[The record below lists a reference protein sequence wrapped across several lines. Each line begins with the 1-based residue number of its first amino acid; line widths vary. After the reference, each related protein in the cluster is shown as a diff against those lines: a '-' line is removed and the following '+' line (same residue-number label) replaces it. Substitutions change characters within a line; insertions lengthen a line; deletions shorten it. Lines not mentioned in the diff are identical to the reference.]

1 MTGTRSWVGTAPQ
14 TPSSS
19 PLRRDVMAAFTF
31 SELTPTA
38 FLDRSARVFPERTAV
53 VDGDRRFTYREFAD
67 RARRLAGALAARGVA
82 PGDRV
87 AALCTN
93 SSTMLELHNGV
104 PWAGAVLVPLNTRL
118 KAGEL
123 EYVLVHSGAAVL
135 VADAA
140 FAALA
145 TEVAAAVGIPVVV
158 AGGDADEYEQLLTSA
173 EPLARP
179 CADEEGLLALNYTS
193 GTTGRPKGVMYHHRG
208 AYLQSLAMA
217 MHTGL
222 GPSSRYLWTLPMF
235 HCDGWCFPWA
245 VSAAGAAHVCLP
257 RVDPSHIW
265 RLLRT
270 EGITHFSAA
279 PTVLTMI
286 ASADEAAEGPLDL
299 QVHVQT
305 GGAPPTPT
313 LLRRMS
319 DLNMEITHLYGL
331 TETYGPLAINQWHPE
346 WDDLPGERQAE
357 LKARQGTG
365 NIIADPLR
373 VVTED
378 GDDVPADGASIGEIV
393 ARGNDVMGG
402 YYLDDEATAA
412 ATLAGTADGAAWFR
426 TGDLAVVHP
435 DGYLEIRDRSKDIII
450 SGGENI
456 SSVEVERAIDAHP
469 AVLESAVVGAP
480 HEKWGEVPVAYVTL
494 RPDADVDDAQLAAF
508 VRSRLA
514 GFKVPKTFVYG
525 DLPKTSTGKVQ
536 KNLLRGR
543 VVG

>member
-1 MTGTRSWVGTAPQ
+1 
-14 TPSSS
+14 
-19 PLRRDVMAAFTF
+19 MAAFTF
-31 SELTPTA
+31 SQLTPTA
-38 FLDRSARVFPERTAV
+38 FLERSARVFPDRTAV
-53 VDGDRRFTYREFAD
+53 IDGDRRFTYREFAD
-67 RARRLAGALAARGVA
+67 RSRRLAGALGRRGVF
-82 PGDRV
+82 PGDRI

-104 PWAGAVLVPLNTRL
+104 PWAGAVLVPLNVRL
-118 KAGEL
+118 SAEEL
-123 EYVLVHSGAAVL
+123 EYILRHCGARLL
-135 VADAA
+135 VAHGQLAA
-140 FAALA
+140 TARQ
-145 TEVAAAVGIPVVV
+145 VASAVGIPLVV
-158 AGGDADEYEQLLTSA
+158 AGGDADEYEQMLVDA
-173 EPLARP
+173 EPLTRP
-179 CADEEGLLALNYTS
+179 CEDERGLLALNYTS

-257 RVDPSHIW
+257 KVDPQEIW

-286 ASADEAAEGPLDL
+286 ASAAEAEEGPLDRPV
-299 QVHVQT
+299 QVQT

-313 LLRRMS
+313 LLARMS
-319 DLNMEITHLYGL
+319 ALNMEVTHLYGL

-346 WDDLPGERQAE
+346 WDEVPPDRQAE

-365 NIIADPLR
+365 NVVADALR

-378 GDDVPADGASIGEIV
+378 GADVPADGETIGEIV
-393 ARGNDVMGG
+393 ARGNDVMRG

-412 ATLAGTADGAAWFR
+412 ATLAGTGDGAVWFR

-435 DGYLEIRDRSKDIII
+435 DGYIEIRDRSKDIII

-469 AVLESAVVGAP
+469 AVLESAVVGEP

-494 RPDADVDDAQLAAF
+494 RPETDVDDGQLAVF

-514 GFKVPKTFVYG
+514 GFKVPKRFVYG
-525 DLPKTSTGKVQ
+525 ELPKTSTGKVQ
-536 KNLLRGR
+536 KNILRSR
-543 VVG
+543 VHG

>member
-1 MTGTRSWVGTAPQ
+1 MVMTP
-14 TPSSS
+14 
-19 PLRRDVMAAFTF
+19 FTF
-31 SELTPTA
+31 SQLTPTA
-38 FLDRSARVFPERTAV
+38 FLERSARVFPDRTAV
-53 VDGDRRFTYREFAD
+53 IDGDRRFSYREFAD
-67 RARRLAGALAARGVA
+67 RSRRLAGALAARGIF

-87 AALCTN
+87 AALCSN
-93 SSTMLELHNGV
+93 SSAMLELHNGA
-104 PWAGAVLVPLNTRL
+104 PWAGAVLVPLNVRL
-118 KAGEL
+118 TAEEL
-123 EYVLVHSGAAVL
+123 EYILRHCGARFL
-135 VADAA
+135 IADEQLRGTAA
-140 FAALA
+140 
-145 TEVAAAVGIPVVV
+145 EVASAVGIPLVV
-158 AGGDADEYEQLLTSA
+158 AGGDADEYEQMLAGA

-179 CADEEGLLALNYTS
+179 CPDERGLLALNYTS

-222 GPSSRYLWTLPMF
+222 SPSSRYLWTLPMF

-245 VSAAGAAHVCLP
+245 VSAAGATHVCLP
-257 RVDPSHIW
+257 RVDPARIW

-286 ASADEAAEGPLDL
+286 ANAEEAAAGPMDL
-299 QVHVQT
+299 RVHVQT

-313 LLRRMS
+313 LLARMS
-319 DLNMEITHLYGL
+319 ALNMEVTHLYGL

-346 WDDLPGERQAE
+346 WDDLPAEQQAE

-365 NIIADPLR
+365 NVIADPLR

-378 GDDVPADGASIGEIV
+378 GTDVPTDGETVGEIV
-393 ARGNDVMGG
+393 ARGNDVMRG

-412 ATLAGTADGAAWFR
+412 ATLVGTADGTAWFR

-450 SGGENI
+450 SGGENV

-480 HEKWGEVPVAYVTL
+480 HEKWGEVPVACVTL
-494 RPDADVDDAQLAAF
+494 RPGAQVDDAELAAF

-514 GFKVPKTFVYG
+514 GFKVPKRFLYG
-525 DLPKTSTGKVQ
+525 ELPRTSTGKVQ
-536 KNLLRGR
+536 KNLLRDR
-543 VVG
+543 IAD

>member
-1 MTGTRSWVGTAPQ
+1 MTP
-14 TPSSS
+14 
-19 PLRRDVMAAFTF
+19 FTF
-31 SELTPTA
+31 SQLTPTA
-38 FLDRSARVFPERTAV
+38 FLERSARVFPDRTAV
-53 VDGDRRFTYREFAD
+53 IDGDRRFSYREFAD
-67 RARRLAGALAARGVA
+67 RSRRLAGALAARGIF

-87 AALCTN
+87 AALCSN
-93 SSTMLELHNGV
+93 SSAMLELHNGA
-104 PWAGAVLVPLNTRL
+104 PWAGAVLVPLNVRL
-118 KAGEL
+118 SAEEL
-123 EYVLVHSGAAVL
+123 EYILRHCGARFL
-135 VADAA
+135 IADDQLRGTAA
-140 FAALA
+140 
-145 TEVAAAVGIPVVV
+145 EVASAVGIPLVV
-158 AGGDADEYEQLLTSA
+158 AGGDADEYEQMLAGA

-179 CADEEGLLALNYTS
+179 CPDERGLLALNYTS

-222 GPSSRYLWTLPMF
+222 SPSSRYLWTLPMF

-245 VSAAGAAHVCLP
+245 VSAAGATHVCLP
-257 RVDPSHIW
+257 RVDPARIW

-286 ASADEAAEGPLDL
+286 ANAEEAAAGPMDL
-299 QVHVQT
+299 RIHVQT

-313 LLRRMS
+313 LLVRMS
-319 DLNMEITHLYGL
+319 ALNMEVTHLYGL

-346 WDDLPGERQAE
+346 WDDLPAEQQAE

-365 NIIADPLR
+365 NVIADPLR

-378 GDDVPADGASIGEIV
+378 GTDVPTDGETVGEIV

-402 YYLDDEATAA
+402 YYLDGEATAA
-412 ATLAGTADGAAWFR
+412 ATLVGTADGTAWFR

-450 SGGENI
+450 SGGENV

-480 HEKWGEVPVAYVTL
+480 HEKWGEVPVACVTL
-494 RPDADVDDAQLAAF
+494 RPGAQVDDAELAAF

-514 GFKVPKTFVYG
+514 GFKVPKRFLYG
-525 DLPKTSTGKVQ
+525 ELPRTSTGKVQ
-536 KNLLRGR
+536 KNLLRDR
-543 VVG
+543 IAD